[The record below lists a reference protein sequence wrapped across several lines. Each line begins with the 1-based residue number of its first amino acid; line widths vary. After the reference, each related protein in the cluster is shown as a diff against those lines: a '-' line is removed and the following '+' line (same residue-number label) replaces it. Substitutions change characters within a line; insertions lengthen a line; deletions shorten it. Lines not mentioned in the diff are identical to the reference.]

1 MKIGLFFVDFNSKK
15 KNFTDRAE
23 SILFYKYLPER
34 L

>member
-1 MKIGLFFVDFNSKK
+1 MKIGLFFVDFNSQN
-15 KNFTDRAE
+15 NFTDRAE